1 MIKQYR
7 ESEKECGKEKGDIH
21 CKVMRNRK
29 KEYYDNKGRVGE
41 DYSIN
46 MEFEETKFN
55 ELRVVV
61 EY

>member
-1 MIKQYR
+1 
-7 ESEKECGKEKGDIH
+7 
-21 CKVMRNRK
+21 MRNRK